1 METVYRIE
9 SRATRII
16 GKWDDDFSNGCVLV
30 YHSEMWDGMKTWG
43 LRSHQSFSDCS
54 DVMEE
59 CDRLARH
66 YGIVK

>member
-30 YHSEMWDGMKTWG
+30 AHPRMWEGMKVWELSSTQAF
-43 LRSHQSFSDCS
+43 RDYR
-54 DVMEE
+54 DVMVE
-59 CDRLARH
+59 CNRLARH